1 MHQTVNLAYA
11 GAEPARSANMFPSS
25 SGLGH
30 PPFTQVT
37 RVRLPLETYLHG
49 IVVQW
54 LERSPVTGE
63 VVGSSPIGSA
73 IFYRG
78 VAQPG

>member
-1 MHQTVNLAYA
+1 MVISILASNSVEECLPVKQIVV
-11 GAEPARSANMFPSS
+11 GSIPTSPAKN
-25 SGLGH
+25 
-30 PPFTQVT
+30 
-37 RVRLPLETYLHG
+37 G

-73 IFYRG
+73 IYSL
-78 VAQPG
+78 VAAICFKNVESSKL